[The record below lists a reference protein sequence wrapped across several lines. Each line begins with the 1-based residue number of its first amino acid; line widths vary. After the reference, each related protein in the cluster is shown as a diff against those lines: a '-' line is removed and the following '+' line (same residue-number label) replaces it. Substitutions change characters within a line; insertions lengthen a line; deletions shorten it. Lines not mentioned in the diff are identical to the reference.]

1 MSITQQCAYV
11 CMSDSPVCMYVCMY
25 KRSGIFLKVGS
36 KKLPGNVANT
46 IISGTVFASAFLV
59 GDGALG
65 LWQKLGLMVIG
76 ISSPERFQ
84 PIFPFKYSAGKS
96 YLHLY
101 NKYPDVPHVGI
112 YQAVTK
118 QKLFL
123 FINKYDIYGGLW
135 AATTCKII
143 VWNERRKRASN
154 FVDQIIPNLA
164 EGALF
169 PT

>member
-1 MSITQQCAYV
+1 
-11 CMSDSPVCMYVCMY
+11 MSDSPVCMYVCMY

-118 QKLFL
+118 QKLYFY
-123 FINKYDIYGGLW
+123 FIFIYKHIRYIWW
-135 AATTCKII
+135 AVGSHHWQDYCL
-143 VWNERRKRASN
+143 EREAKKSKQLRRSN
-154 FVDQIIPNLA
+154 HS
-164 EGALF
+164 ESC
-169 PT
+169 